1 LVTLSQYLNPM
12 VHLYSA
18 AVESA
23 RSWWAIMSDVEK
35 RQAQQRAFSVAAC
48 AAVFAVGGPIISHR
62 VELQKTDEAY
72 RADAA
77 RLAMS
82 VAEQRAGK
90 REGFATASF
99 DDTATPVVW
108 KASYS
113 FGPADAPESPAVRDS
128 MLASRFGVITSDNL
142 ENAEGSKSEF
152 DCLAE
157 AVYYEARSETVRG
170 QLAVAEVVLN
180 RVQDARF
187 PKTICGVVYQGQYR
201 STGCQFTFT
210 CDGSLRS
217 RPRGPAW
224 ERARSIALH
233 VQMGLAK
240 PVTNKATH
248 YHTNY
253 VNPVWSAGLVETKTI
268 GTHIFYRFPK
278 TGAEWS
284 RARASLEAER
294 QHRQA
299 YEAVEVSAD
308 ALAVQELDSLTTPAL
323 LVDLSID
330 AAEQPKVA
338 ASRPL

>member
-1 LVTLSQYLNPM
+1 
-12 VHLYSA
+12 
-18 AVESA
+18 
-23 RSWWAIMSDVEK
+23 MSDVEK

-48 AAVFAVGGPIISHR
+48 AAVFAVGGPVISHR

-77 RLAMS
+77 QLAMS
-82 VAEQRAGK
+82 LAEQRAGK
-90 REGFATASF
+90 REGSATASF
-99 DDTATPVVW
+99 DDTASPVMW

-113 FGPADAPESPAVRDS
+113 FGPADVPESAAARDS
-128 MLASRFGVITSDNL
+128 RLTSRFGVITSDSL

-157 AVYYEARSETVRG
+157 AVYYEARSESVRG

-180 RVQDARF
+180 RVQDPRF

-210 CDGSLRS
+210 CDGSKRS
-217 RPRGPAW
+217 KPRGPAW

-248 YHTNY
+248 YHTDY
-253 VNPVWSAGLVETKTI
+253 VNPIWSAGLVETQTI

-278 TGAEWS
+278 TSAEWA
-284 RARASLEAER
+284 RARNALEAER
-294 QHRQA
+294 QHRRA
-299 YEAVEVSAD
+299 YEVLEVSAD
-308 ALAVQELDSLTTPAL
+308 VLAAEQLDTLTTPAL
-323 LVDLSID
+323 LVDLAID
-330 AAEQPKVA
+330 PVDQPKVA
-338 ASRPL
+338 TSRPL

>member
-1 LVTLSQYLNPM
+1 
-12 VHLYSA
+12 
-18 AVESA
+18 
-23 RSWWAIMSDVEK
+23 MSDVEK

-48 AAVFAVGGPIISHR
+48 AAAFAVGGPAISHQ
-62 VELQKTDEAY
+62 VEIQKTDEAY
-72 RADAA
+72 RAGAA
-77 RLAMS
+77 KLAMS
-82 VAEQRAGK
+82 LSEQRAGK
-90 REGFATASF
+90 REGSATASF
-99 DDTATPVVW
+99 DDTATPVMW

-113 FGPADAPESPAVRDS
+113 FGPADAPETAAARDNRLTS
-128 MLASRFGVITSDNL
+128 VFGTITSDSL
-142 ENAEGSKSEF
+142 ESAEGSKSEF

-157 AVYYEARSETVRG
+157 AVYYEARSENVRG

-210 CDGSLRS
+210 CDGSKRS
-217 RPRGPAW
+217 KPRGPAW

-240 PVTNKATH
+240 PVTDRATH
-248 YHTNY
+248 YHTDY
-253 VNPVWSAGLVETKTI
+253 VNPIWSAGLVETTTI

-278 TGAEWS
+278 SGAEWA
-284 RARASLEAER
+284 RARNALEAER

-299 YEAVEVSAD
+299 YEAIEVTAD
-308 ALAVQELDSLTTPAL
+308 SLAADELENLTTPAL

-330 AAEQPKVA
+330 AVEQPKVA
-338 ASRPL
+338 TSRPL